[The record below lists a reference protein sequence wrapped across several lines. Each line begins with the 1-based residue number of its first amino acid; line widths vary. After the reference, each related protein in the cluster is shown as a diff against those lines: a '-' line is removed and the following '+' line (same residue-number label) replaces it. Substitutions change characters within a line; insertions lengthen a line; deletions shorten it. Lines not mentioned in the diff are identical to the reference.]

1 MRLLQAKTE
10 RSCQTRSSTTR
21 SEPVLRPRARS
32 LPGIA
37 DRSTSWLDA
46 SGWHHLSFPTPYA
59 RDVRTR
65 YKVLPRLLAK
75 LVGPLA
81 WDEAPRTPRALR
93 ETTVDFGE
101 RLSHPKQSLKVNPL
115 SATRPRLSTTT
126 RILSSST
133 DSVKGPSFSLAT
145 VHFERPPPSPASPAS
160 VSPGATPAKPST
172 APARVVSLERLKAL
186 AEPKRRRSKFVRA
199 KSFVGPVAKSKSPK
213 PLRLPET
220 GVTDARR
227 PTSRREP
234 REPGSESG
242 EARPKP
248 KGKEETNGATE
259 EGDSLQS
266 IEKTEATEVHGNS
279 VTFSKTEKS
288 ERSFDASPASHARTE
303 KSEYAFSEVSP
314 MSNSRT
320 ERSEYEFEEVSPAS
334 HGKSVHGN
342 SVTFSKTEKSE
353 RSFDASPA
361 SHARTEKSEYAFS
374 EVSPMSNSRTERSE
388 YEFEEVSPASHGK
401 SVHGNSVTFSKT
413 EKSERSFDASPA
425 SHARTEKSEYA
436 FSEVSPMSNS
446 RTERSEYEFEEVS
459 PASHGKSETSKHGFE
474 DTSPTSNSRTAKS
487 GADSPVSNVKTEKSE
502 NGSPSSYVKTE
513 KSESFGSSPAS
524 HARTDKSYNTSFV
537 PEEESDAQD
546 TSPSNHNG

>member
-1 MRLLQAKTE
+1 
-10 RSCQTRSSTTR
+10 
-21 SEPVLRPRARS
+21 
-32 LPGIA
+32 
-37 DRSTSWLDA
+37 
-46 SGWHHLSFPTPYA
+46 
-59 RDVRTR
+59 
-65 YKVLPRLLAK
+65 
-75 LVGPLA
+75 LA

-115 SATRPRLSTTT
+115 SATRPKLSTTT

-133 DSVKGPSFSLAT
+133 DSIKGPSFSLAT

-160 VSPGATPAKPST
+160 VSPGTAPAKPST

-199 KSFVGPVAKSKSPK
+199 KSFVGPVAKSKSPR
-213 PLRLPET
+213 PRLPET
-220 GVTDARR
+220 ETDARR
-227 PTSRREP
+227 PTSRRQP
-234 REPGSESG
+234 REPGSE
-242 EARPKP
+242 AREHKVTDETKP
-248 KGKEETNGATE
+248 GPVPNGPTE
-259 EGDSLQS
+259 EGGSLQS
-266 IEKTEATEVHGNS
+266 TEKHEATE
-279 VTFSKTEKS
+279 
-288 ERSFDASPASHARTE
+288 
-303 KSEYAFSEVSP
+303 
-314 MSNSRT
+314 
-320 ERSEYEFEEVSPAS
+320 
-334 HGKSVHGN
+334 
-342 SVTFSKTEKSE
+342 
-353 RSFDASPA
+353 
-361 SHARTEKSEYAFS
+361 
-374 EVSPMSNSRTERSE
+374 
-388 YEFEEVSPASHGK
+388 
-401 SVHGNSVTFSKT
+401 VHGNSVTFSKT

-459 PASHGKSETSKHGFE
+459 PASHGKSETSKHGLE
-474 DTSPTSNSRTAKS
+474 DASPTSNSRTAKS

-513 KSESFGSSPAS
+513 KSEGFGSSPAS